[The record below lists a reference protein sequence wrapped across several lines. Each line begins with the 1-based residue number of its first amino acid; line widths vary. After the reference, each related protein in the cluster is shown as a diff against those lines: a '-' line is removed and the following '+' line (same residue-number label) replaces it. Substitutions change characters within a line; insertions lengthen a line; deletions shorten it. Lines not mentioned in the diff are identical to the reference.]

1 MAKLAMK
8 TMLKGALILTIASFI
23 SKILSAIYRVP
34 FQNMVGNQGF
44 YVYQQAYPI
53 YGIAMTLALTGF
65 PQFISKYLAEVTDP
79 LEQAR
84 RLQKIYPFIFYSSV
98 FFSLILVLFSPLIAR
113 VMGDS
118 QLIGIIQITAL
129 TFVFVPVLSL
139 YRGTYQSHLLMLPS
153 AYSQVGEQIV
163 RVGIILF
170 AAYCYK
176 WLNLTTYQTAQWAM
190 SGALLGAVLAFV
202 LLKKAQYRWQLATL
216 FPPLLLPYFSQPK
229 SWLEKMK
236 RERHLLKRL
245 ITEGGILTMYTGYLI
260 LFQLIDA
267 FVIVNALKWHGYS
280 LDFAQNLKGIYDRG
294 QPLVQLGLVI
304 AGALSASFLP
314 NLTRFVVLNKTMAYQ
329 RMLKIFLRLVTCFSL
344 AATFGLLALL
354 PWMNQALFKDNAGN
368 QALSIFVLSIA
379 LMSMIQAYQ
388 SVDQS
393 KNRYLPAFKAGMVG
407 LVSKLILTIGFTR
420 YFSIEGASV
429 GTIVALIIV
438 LVILIGNQA
447 LQLNVFWLE
456 NGYWWKMC
464 LCIGSMYSVV
474 FSYRICVENY
484 LLPINSR
491 FALLLLSILGVVLGV
506 VVFISLALRL
516 RLFTVREWLLLPGGK
531 YLLKLFS
538 KRGEKACD

>member
-1 MAKLAMK
+1 
-8 TMLKGALILTIASFI
+8 
-23 SKILSAIYRVP
+23 
-34 FQNMVGNQGF
+34 
-44 YVYQQAYPI
+44 
-53 YGIAMTLALTGF
+53 
-65 PQFISKYLAEVTDP
+65 
-79 LEQAR
+79 
-84 RLQKIYPFIFYSSV
+84 
-98 FFSLILVLFSPLIAR
+98 
-113 VMGDS
+113 
-118 QLIGIIQITAL
+118 
-129 TFVFVPVLSL
+129 
-139 YRGTYQSHLLMLPS
+139 
-153 AYSQVGEQIV
+153 
-163 RVGIILF
+163 
-170 AAYCYK
+170 
-176 WLNLTTYQTAQWAM
+176 
-190 SGALLGAVLAFV
+190 
-202 LLKKAQYRWQLATL
+202 
-216 FPPLLLPYFSQPK
+216 
-229 SWLEKMK
+229 
-236 RERHLLKRL
+236 
-245 ITEGGILTMYTGYLI
+245 
-260 LFQLIDA
+260 
-267 FVIVNALKWHGYS
+267 
-280 LDFAQNLKGIYDRG
+280 
-294 QPLVQLGLVI
+294 
-304 AGALSASFLP
+304 
-314 NLTRFVVLNKTMAYQ
+314 MAYQ

-407 LVSKLILTIGFTR
+407 LVFKLILTIGFTR